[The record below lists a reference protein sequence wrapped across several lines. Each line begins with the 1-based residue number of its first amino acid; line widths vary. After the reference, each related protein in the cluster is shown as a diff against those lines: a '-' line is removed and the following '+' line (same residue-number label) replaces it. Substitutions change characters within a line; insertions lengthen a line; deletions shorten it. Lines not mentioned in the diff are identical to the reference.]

1 MTYML
6 PPVPYI
12 NVSSNMDQYTNPI
25 NTPIPVTYTTV
36 DNNYGVELFNNSRIT
51 VKSAGKY
58 LITFS
63 AVVDASQGKHLLNM
77 WIRKNG
83 LTPITNSNTLTTAES
98 GTPAVCTVTIILNLI
113 ANDYFEIMMQ
123 FDALA
128 ARISHVAASGVIPV
142 SPSIILTCNK
152 VSDQSIPYIMQ

>member
-6 PPVPYI
+6 SPVPCI
-12 NVSSNMDQYTNPI
+12 NVSSDVDQYTDPI
-25 NTPIPVTYTTV
+25 NTPIPITYSTV
-36 DNNYGVELFNNSRIT
+36 DTSGGIELVSSSRIT

-63 AVVDASQGKHLLNM
+63 AVVDSSQGNHIINI
-77 WIRKNG
+77 WVRKNG
-83 LTPITNSNTLTTAES
+83 ITPITNSNTNAAAS
-98 GTPAVCTVTIILNLI
+98 ANNPIVCTVTLILAFV
-113 ANDYFEIMMQ
+113 ANDYFEIMMESTSA
-123 FDALA
+123 D

-152 VSDQSIPYIMQ
+152 VSD